1 MLTPGLKSIKVGCF
15 RVQIACMNLCG
26 SESMEKRY
34 ITLSKPCFA
43 VSSAP
48 ESQSIGSCSTG
59 NSKQQRNAGDPAME
73 ERKLH
78 EVYVCMSRKPWP
90 VCMLAMENEVS

>member
-1 MLTPGLKSIKVGCF
+1 MLTPGLKSIKVGYF
-15 RVQIACMNLCG
+15 RVQIACMNLRG

-43 VSSAP
+43 VRSAP

-78 EVYVCMSRKPWP
+78 EVYVCMSRK
-90 VCMLAMENEVS
+90 LAMENEVS